1 MDKIFLVKDGAPR
14 ACVTLAAENDGAGAT
29 ERILSYIADVTG
41 AELPAAENA
50 ETSLVLAI
58 GEPAD
63 AENKGYYSIEV
74 TECDGVSEI
83 RLIGSDEFYL
93 RLAADALIAR
103 HLHIDGADM
112 YCDTEKESES
122 FELLEYEDT
131 CPKTM
136 TQILKLQPKIE
147 VFENSGSAL
156 KDITDA
162 HSVCMITGETSIN
175 MTRRKYDVCGV
186 DLGFPA
192 VIDGKLWLFYGD
204 TFAGANMIGGWRSN
218 SASVSTGTD
227 WRAGIVFDSMYSSNG
242 EPRATEMVVG
252 LKRPHIE
259 YSKIPTGAISVDGK
273 LYFYFMSV
281 KSWGTERGW
290 DCNYGGLAKSEDG
303 GKTWQIVEGVRFVG
317 LNTKFCQCS
326 PVLNE
331 ADGKIYITGIR
342 GGRTAFCRM
351 MRVDK
356 DKIEDFEAYEYLV
369 GRNEQGEA
377 EWLSGFEGLAREY
390 PLIDDTVSENTIFYN
405 EYLGEWII
413 AYKNHGK
420 LRLYTSKKVSGPYTK
435 AAQIAMPGVDV
446 PLYGFLSSREL
457 SLDGGK
463 RIAFIGSSWKPCY
476 NTFVFEITL
485 ER

>member
-1 MDKIFLVKDGAPR
+1 MDKIFLVKNGAPC
-14 ACVTLAAENDGAGAT
+14 AYVTLLAENDGAGAT
-29 ERILSYIADVTG
+29 DRILSFVADITG
-41 AELPAAENA
+41 AELPAADNA
-50 ETSLVLAI
+50 TANIVLDI
-58 GEPAD
+58 GAPAD
-63 AENKGYYSIEV
+63 AENKGYYSIEA
-74 TECDGVSEI
+74 TEDNGMSEI

-103 HLHIDGADM
+103 HLHTDGADM
-112 YCDTEKESES
+112 YCDTEEESES
-122 FELLEYEDT
+122 FELLEHEDT
-131 CPKTM
+131 CPRIM
-136 TQILKLQPKIE
+136 TQILNMQNE
-147 VFENSGSAL
+147 VEISENSGSAL
-156 KDITDA
+156 RGISDA
-162 HSVCMITGETSIN
+162 HTVCMISGETSIN
-175 MTRRKYDVCGV
+175 KTRTRYDVCGV

-204 TFAGANMIGGWRSN
+204 TFAGANMVGGWRTN
-218 SASVSTGTD
+218 SASISTGTD
-227 WRAGIVFDSMYSSNG
+227 WRAGIVFDKMYSSTD

-252 LKRPHIE
+252 LKRPHVE
-259 YSKIPTGAISVDGK
+259 YSKIPTGAIALDGK

-303 GKTWQIVEGVRFVG
+303 GKTWRIVEGVRFVG

-331 ADGKIYITGIR
+331 EDGKVYVTGIR

-369 GRNEQGEA
+369 GRNEQGED

-390 PLIDDTVSENTIFYN
+390 PLIDEPVSENTIFYN

-413 AYKNHGK
+413 AYKNNGK
-420 LRLYTSKKVSGPYTK
+420 LRLFTSKKVSGPYTK
-435 AAQIAMPGVDV
+435 VAQIAMPGVEV
-446 PLYGFLSSREL
+446 PLYGFLSSKEL

-463 RIAFIGSSWKPCY
+463 RIAFIASSWKPCY
-476 NTFVFEITL
+476 NAFVFEITL
-485 ER
+485 EK

>member
-1 MDKIFLVKDGAPR
+1 MEKIFLVKDKKPCAY
-14 ACVTLAAENDGAGAT
+14 VTLTAENDGAEAT
-29 ERILSYIADVTG
+29 ERILSYIYDVTG
-41 AELPAAENA
+41 AELPAADGACVNII
-50 ETSLVLAI
+50 LGI
-58 GEPAD
+58 GEAAD
-63 AENKGYYSIEV
+63 AENKGHYSIE
-74 TECDGVSEI
+74 TAEADGFWEI
-83 RLIGSDEFYL
+83 KLLGSDEFYL

-103 HLHIDGADM
+103 HLHLEENGL
-112 YCDTEKESES
+112 YCDTEGESES
-122 FELLEYEDT
+122 FELLPYEDT
-131 CPKTM
+131 CPRIM
-136 TQILKLQPKIE
+136 TQILTVKHEAEI
-147 VFENSGSAL
+147 FEDSGSAL
-156 KDITDA
+156 KGISDP
-162 HSVCMITGETSIN
+162 HVVCMISGETSVN

-192 VIDGKLWLFYGD
+192 VLDGKLWLFYGD
-204 TFAGANMIGGWRSN
+204 TFAHGNMVGGWRTN
-218 SASVSTGTD
+218 SASVSNGTD
-227 WRAGIVFDSMYSSNG
+227 WRAGIVFEKMYSATE

-252 LKRPHIE
+252 LKRPYVE
-259 YSKIPTGAISVDGK
+259 YSKIPTGAISFDGK

-281 KSWGTERGW
+281 KAWHTERGW

-331 ADGKIYITGIR
+331 EDGKIYITGIR

-369 GRNEQGEA
+369 GRSETGEA
-377 EWLSGFEGLAREY
+377 QWLSGFEGLAREY
-390 PLIDDTVSENTIFYN
+390 PLIDEQVSENTIFYN

-413 AYKNHGK
+413 AYKNNGK
-420 LRLYTSKKVSGPYTK
+420 LRLYTSKNVSGPYK
-435 AAQIAMPGVDV
+435 RAAEIAIPGVEV

-457 SLDGGK
+457 SLDGGR

-476 NTFVFEITL
+476 NTFVYEITL
-485 ER
+485 EK